1 MCTIVCKNGNTLKVV
16 SGLDRL
22 EAQLQVYGEATVV
35 LADGVIAVEKDG
47 NGQRVETTRQIH

>member
-1 MCTIVCKNGNTLKVV
+1 MCRIVRKNGNTLKVV

-47 NGQRVETTRQIH
+47 NGQRIEAS